1 MSGLLPSEPDTSAAS
16 EADPRVVGLDD
27 DEAGEVLAALSSET
41 ARRLLAALHDDPDSA
56 SGVADRAGTSLQNA
70 QYHLGRMRDAGLVEV
85 VDTIYSEKGREM
97 KVYAPA
103 DRPLVMFAG
112 GESADERGGLRDRL
126 RGILGAVGV
135 LAGASAAV
143 EYVLRDGPW
152 LDLGVT
158 GSGGADAGGGS
169 GGSVGVAST
178 EATRAAEQAT
188 GLPPGVL
195 FLCGGL
201 LALLVVVIA
210 TSLVGNTGQA

>member
-41 ARRLLAALHDDPDSA
+41 ARRLLAELHDDPDSA
-56 SGVADRAGTSLQNA
+56 SGVADRADTSLQNA

-112 GESADERGGLRDRL
+112 ADATDERGGLRDRL
-126 RGILGAVGV
+126 RSIVGAVGA
-135 LAGASAAV
+135 LAGASAVV

-152 LDLGVT
+152 L
-158 GSGGADAGGGS
+158 GGAAGGGAS
-169 GGSVGVAST
+169 DGGGSVGVAST
-178 EATRAAEQAT
+178 EATRTAEQAA
-188 GLPPGVL
+188 GLPPGLL

-201 LALLVVVIA
+201 LALVVVVGVGA
-210 TSLVGNTGQA
+210 LVGNTGQA

>member
-41 ARRLLAALHDDPDSA
+41 ARRLLAELHDDPDSA
-56 SGVADRAGTSLQNA
+56 SGVADRADTSLQNA

-112 GESADERGGLRDRL
+112 ADATDERGGLRDRL
-126 RGILGAVGV
+126 RSIVGAVGA
-135 LAGASAAV
+135 LAGAS
-143 EYVLRDGPW
+143 DG
-152 LDLGVT
+152 
-158 GSGGADAGGGS
+158 

-178 EATRAAEQAT
+178 EATRTAEQAA
-188 GLPPGVL
+188 GLPPGLL

-201 LALLVVVIA
+201 LALVVVVGVGA
-210 TSLVGNTGQA
+210 LVGNTGQA

>member
-41 ARRLLAALHDDPDSA
+41 ARQLLAALHEEPDSA
-56 SGVADRAGTSLQNA
+56 SGVADRADTSLQNA

-112 GESADERGGLRDRL
+112 SESTDDGGRLRDRI
-126 RGILGAVGV
+126 RGMLAAVGA
-135 LAGASAAV
+135 LAGASAVV
-143 EYVLRDGPW
+143 EYALRDGAW
-152 LDLGVT
+152 LDLGMA
-158 GSGGADAGGGS
+158 GAGGES

-178 EATRAAEQAT
+178 EATQAAAQAT
-188 GLPPGVL
+188 GLPPGLL

-201 LALLVVVIA
+201 LALLVVVA
-210 TSLVGNTGQA
+210 VGSLAETTGQA